1 MSNLLK
7 LLDFVKQT
15 IALSQI
21 NGLLGWDQET
31 MMPKGSI
38 EQRAQWMGHLSAT
51 LHERKTDPRI
61 GE

>member
-1 MSNLLK
+1 MANLLK
-7 LLDFVKQT
+7 LLDFVKQS

-38 EQRAQWMGHLSAT
+38 EQRAQWMGHLLS
-51 LHERKTDPRI
+51 LIHI
-61 GE
+61 